1 MREERPQQMPQDQ
14 SEARMQAPWSKPVL
28 LALEEP
34 DQYVTIDNTQ
44 AASWAM
50 IEDWP
55 TEDGAALDQALL
67 ICADVIKGKRT
78 GEDARKAF
86 IAAAVEAGLDIKA

>member
-1 MREERPQQMPQDQ
+1 
-14 SEARMQAPWSKPVL
+14 MQAPWSKPVL
-28 LALEEP
+28 IALEEP
-34 DQYVTIDNTQ
+34 GKYMSIDTTQ
-44 AASWAM
+44 SASWAM

-67 ICADVIKGKRT
+67 ICADVIKGKRN

-86 IAAAVEAGLDIKA
+86 IAAAVEAGLDIKS

>member
-1 MREERPQQMPQDQ
+1 MAKDP
-14 SEARMQAPWSKPVL
+14 SEARTQAPWPKPVR

-34 DQYVTIDNTQ
+34 GQYVTIDTTQ

-55 TEDGAALDQALL
+55 TEDGEALDRALL
-67 ICADVIKGKRT
+67 TCADVIKGKRSN
-78 GEDARKAF
+78 EDARKAF
-86 IAAAVEAGLDIKA
+86 IAAAIEAGIDIQEG

>member
-1 MREERPQQMPQDQ
+1 MQKDD
-14 SEARMQAPWSKPVL
+14 SDSVTQAPWPKPVL

-34 DQYVTIDNTQ
+34 GNYVTIATTQ

-55 TEDGAALDQALL
+55 TEDGPALDKALL
-67 ICADVIKGKRT
+67 VCADVIKGKRT
-78 GEDARKAF
+78 NDDARDAF
-86 IAAAVEAGLDIKA
+86 IAAAVEAGIDIKT

>member
-1 MREERPQQMPQDQ
+1 MAKSDNDLTQMPW
-14 SEARMQAPWSKPVL
+14 ANPVL

-34 DQYVTIDNTQ
+34 GQYVTIGTTQ

-55 TEDGAALDQALL
+55 TEDGPALDKALL
-67 ICADVIKGKRT
+67 ICADVIKGKASN
-78 GEDARKAF
+78 EQARNAF
-86 IAAAVEAGLDIKA
+86 IAAAVEAGIDIKK

>member
-1 MREERPQQMPQDQ
+1 MAKSDITQV
-14 SEARMQAPWSKPVL
+14 PWSQPVE

-34 DQYVTIDNTQ
+34 GQYVTIATTQ

-55 TEDGAALDQALL
+55 MEDGQELDKALL
-67 ICADVIKGKRT
+67 ICADVTKGKRSND
-78 GEDARKAF
+78 DARKAF
-86 IAAAVEAGLDIKA
+86 LAAAKEAGIDTKA

>member
-1 MREERPQQMPQDQ
+1 MSKSDGDLTQI
-14 SEARMQAPWSKPVL
+14 PWPEPVL

-34 DQYVTIDNTQ
+34 GQYVTIATTQ

-55 TEDGAALDQALL
+55 TEDGPALDRALL
-67 ICADVIKGKRT
+67 ICADVVKGKRT
-78 GEDARKAF
+78 NEEARRAF
-86 IAAAVEAGLDIKA
+86 IDAAVEAGIDIQL

>member
-1 MREERPQQMPQDQ
+1 MAKSDGDLTQQ
-14 SEARMQAPWSKPVL
+14 PWSQPVT

-34 DQYVTIDNTQ
+34 GQYVTIATTQ

-55 TEDGAALDQALL
+55 TEDGAALDKALL
-67 ICADVIKGKRT
+67 VCADVIKGKRSN
-78 GEDARKAF
+78 EEARKAF
-86 IAAAVEAGLDIKA
+86 ISAALEAGIDIRKD

>member
-1 MREERPQQMPQDQ
+1 MAKSDSDLTLALWP
-14 SEARMQAPWSKPVL
+14 KPVL

-34 DQYVTIDNTQ
+34 GQYVTIATTQ

-55 TEDGAALDQALL
+55 TEDGPELDRALL
-67 ICADVIKGKRT
+67 ICADVVKGKRSN
-78 GEDARKAF
+78 EDARKAF
-86 IAAAVEAGLDIKA
+86 LAAAKEAGIDIKAD

>member
-1 MREERPQQMPQDQ
+1 MAKSDGDLTQQ
-14 SEARMQAPWSKPVL
+14 PWSEPVM
-28 LALEEP
+28 LAFEEP
-34 DQYVTIDNTQ
+34 GQYVTIATTQ

-55 TEDGAALDQALL
+55 TEDGPALDKALL

-78 GEDARKAF
+78 NEDARKAF
-86 IAAAVEAGLDIKA
+86 IAAAIEAGIDMKAE

>member
-1 MREERPQQMPQDQ
+1 MPKDD
-14 SEARMQAPWSKPVL
+14 SDSVMQALWSEPVL

-34 DQYVTIDNTQ
+34 GKYVTIATTQ

-55 TEDGAALDQALL
+55 TEDGPALDKALL

-78 GEDARKAF
+78 NDDARNAF
-86 IAAAVEAGLDIKA
+86 VAAAVEAGIDIKG

>member
-1 MREERPQQMPQDQ
+1 MPKDD
-14 SEARMQAPWSKPVL
+14 SDSVMQAPWPRPVL

-34 DQYVTIDNTQ
+34 GKYVTIATTQ

-55 TEDGAALDQALL
+55 TEDGPALDKALL
-67 ICADVIKGKRT
+67 VCADVIKGKRT
-78 GEDARKAF
+78 NDDARKAF
-86 IAAAVEAGLDIKA
+86 IAAAVEAGIDIMS

>member
-1 MREERPQQMPQDQ
+1 MR
-14 SEARMQAPWSKPVL
+14 APWSKPVL
-28 LALEEP
+28 IALEEP
-34 DQYVTIDNTQ
+34 GQYVTIDNTQ

-55 TEDGAALDQALL
+55 TEDGSALDQALL

-78 GEDARKAF
+78 GEDACKAF